1 MENAEASRQYPLTSL
16 SPETGAF
23 QALLPHGIKADIS
36 VPICWPGEDAV
47 LTLNRIHGADKQT
60 DLDRITKDITH
71 DTILSKAS
79 VLALVD
85 AVAAAVAANMQ

>member
-1 MENAEASRQYPLTSL
+1 M
-16 SPETGAF
+16 
-23 QALLPHGIKADIS
+23 
-36 VPICWPGEDAV
+36 
-47 LTLNRIHGADKQT
+47 NRIHGADKQM

-85 AVAAAVAANMQ
+85 AVAANMQ